1 MKNAKPGYVVC
12 IMPGTYHERLG
23 IMMSGTEDKPIVI
36 MGIGGRPVI
45 DGSYLLPPENTK
57 DFSPGKLGCPGT
69 IIVPKVSSE
78 QEGGQ
83 FLCTG
88 YAALVGI
95 YGSNIVLENIEVTRS
110 TGPGVAAYSAT
121 GMSNLVIRNVYV
133 HSVRQNGIDLH
144 NVSHVKIDHNEVS
157 DSGNFAPFHRPGAAL
172 EWGAGVSGF
181 GVHFGEFTS
190 NVIHN
195 NWGDALLVDT
205 NTGKSSDLSIS
216 GNIFYDNYSSNGVY
230 AHAVKNVSVQN
241 NLFYCSAGVEMSHW
255 SSTLIAPAEAG
266 YSEDIDTNNIV
277 VSNNIYANCP
287 NAGIVLWDTKHN
299 ARTISNVSIVN
310 NTFLGEPNPKTAS
323 GGELSGFKGVTMSN
337 NLKVEVPDATSTFAG
352 STFLTGQNF
361 FAPGAVKAS
370 WFAIKHYKGVGADT
384 SSFAAAGLF

>member
-1 MKNAKPGYVVC
+1 
-12 IMPGTYHERLG
+12 MPGTYHERLWIG
-23 IMMSGTEDKPIVI
+23 ESGTEDKPIVI

-45 DGSYLLPPENTK
+45 DGAYQLPPENTK

-69 IIVPKVSSE
+69 IVVPKTSSE
-78 QEGGQ
+78 LEGGQ
-83 FLCTG
+83 FFCTG
-88 YAALVGI
+88 YASLVGI
-95 YGSNIVLENIEVTRS
+95 AGSNIVLENIEVTKS
-110 TGPGVAAYSAT
+110 TGQGVSAGSPT
-121 GMSNLVIRNVYV
+121 GLSNVVIRNVYV

-205 NTGKSSDLSIS
+205 NTGKSSDISIS

-230 AHAVKNVSVQN
+230 AHAVKNVSIQN

-266 YSEDIDTNNIV
+266 YSEDINTSNIV

-287 NAGIVLWDTKHN
+287 NAGIVLWNTKHS
-299 ARTISNVSIVN
+299 ARSISNVSIVN
-310 NTFLGEPNPKTAS
+310 NTFYREPDPISVPGGKLSDFKGLTMGQHLMVDDRSATSLLGGGKNLTEPNS
-323 GGELSGFKGVTMSN
+323 
-337 NLKVEVPDATSTFAG
+337 
-352 STFLTGQNF
+352 
-361 FAPGAVKAS
+361 FAPGAVKTD
-370 WFAIKHYKGVGADT
+370 WFKIKSYKGQGADT
-384 SSFAAAGLF
+384 RGLGNIGLFNVP